1 MKILTEADFISSTW
15 SGGTTTQLIISPEG
29 ANLEKRNFDW
39 RISTAVVKTAVSDF
53 TIFHGYER
61 ILIPLKGKL
70 EMEHQ
75 TPNGVI
81 RQDVGEF
88 ELARFSGEWST
99 KGRGKITDFNILFK
113 PAYHPKLQVGHF
125 SGETEVVLP
134 ETTDMVFLESGSCT
148 AGIQSIHAPAL
159 LLIDRAEKIQ
169 LICSK
174 DSRIIFIELNLVD

>member
-1 MKILTEADFISSTW
+1 MKILTEADFRSSTW

-29 ANLEKRNFDW
+29 ASLEERNFDW
-39 RISTAVVKTAVSDF
+39 RISTAVVKTEVSDF
-53 TIFHGYER
+53 TVFHGYER

-70 EMEHQ
+70 EMEHR

-81 RQDVGEF
+81 RQDVSEF

-99 KGRGKITDFNILFK
+99 KGKGKITDFNIFFK
-113 PAYHPKLQVGHF
+113 PVYHPKLHISHF

-148 AGIQSIHAPAL
+148 AGIRFIHAPAL
-159 LLIDRAEKIQ
+159 LLIEDSEKVQ
-169 LICSK
+169 LACSK
-174 DSRIIFIELNLVD
+174 DSRIISIELDLVD